1 MKSITQLVIFLFLFT
16 QGRLIT
22 GAEDAMKIDKK
33 RGLAHKGEATTGT
46 HARNLRGLQSTKDSA
61 CNCYC
66 IIASG
71 EMVKGKSIAIAQTDE
86 ESEDKESEDEES
98 EDEESEDEGKK
109 CVCTCVME
117 ECDHSEDED
126 SDHSEDED
134 SDHSEDEDSGHSED
148 EDGDD
153 N

>member
-1 MKSITQLVIFLFLFT
+1 M
-16 QGRLIT
+16 G
-22 GAEDAMKIDKK
+22 
-33 RGLAHKGEATTGT
+33 KGEATTGT

-66 IIASG
+66 IVASG
-71 EMVKGKSIAIAQTDE
+71 EMVKGKSIAIAQT
-86 ESEDKESEDEES
+86 DKESEDEES

-134 SDHSEDEDSGHSED
+134 SDHSGDETSAPSED
-148 EDGDD
+148 EDGDE

>member
-1 MKSITQLVIFLFLFT
+1 MGIFLFLFT

-33 RGLAHKGEATTGT
+33 RGLAHEGEATTGT
-46 HARNLRGLQSTKDSA
+46 HARNLRRLQSAEDPA

-71 EMVKGKSIAIAQTDE
+71 ESKMVKGKSIAISQNQTDDE
-86 ESEDKESEDEES
+86 ESENGSRD
-98 EDEESEDEGKK
+98 
-109 CVCTCVME
+109 CICTCKKE

-126 SDHSEDED
+126 SDRSEDED
-134 SDHSEDEDSGHSED
+134 SDHSEDKDSGHSED
-148 EDGDD
+148 EDGDE
-153 N
+153 